1 MTTAYC
7 TLQKHSFTWLVPSMH
22 SKESHIHMPTAI
34 NALYRNTHSQAH
46 WILHSIDAH
55 IPMPT
60 AVLHST
66 DTHSY
71 SHCCP
76 ALCRDTHS
84 HSYCLL
90 HSSQAQFTCRL
101 CSALCRNIHSNAN
114 CHHLILKKHIFTC
127 PQLSCTL
134 HTKIFTCLLPSLQST
149 EAHNHMH
156 TVIFQSTETHFPM
169 SIAPLHST
177 ETFICPLHTSLFSPI
192 YTYAWSYT
200 AFYRNI
206 HSYGHYQLALYSCLL
221 LCWIWQKH
229 MFTCHCLL
237 HCIETNIH
245 MSIEYTFPHST
256 ETHDHMLNKYCPLQ
270 KHKFLCQ
277 MLSWTQQKH
286 TFTYPLPS
294 LHSTVT
300 SNHMPT
306 SVLFSKEKHIHIITG
321 YYTLQ

>member
-1 MTTAYC
+1 MSTA
-7 TLQKHSFTWLVPSMH
+7 LLH
-22 SKESHIHMPTAI
+22 SKETHIHMPTAI
-34 NALYRNTHSQAH
+34 NTLYRNTHSQAH

-90 HSSQAQFTCRL
+90 HSSQAQLTCRL

-149 EAHNHMH
+149 E
-156 TVIFQSTETHFPM
+156 T
-169 SIAPLHST
+169 L
-177 ETFICPLHTSLFSPI
+177 ICPLHTSLFSPI

-221 LCWIWQKH
+221 LC
-229 MFTCHCLL
+229 
-237 HCIETNIH
+237 
-245 MSIEYTFPHST
+245 
-256 ETHDHMLNKYCPLQ
+256 
-270 KHKFLCQ
+270 
-277 MLSWTQQKH
+277 
-286 TFTYPLPS
+286 
-294 LHSTVT
+294 
-300 SNHMPT
+300 
-306 SVLFSKEKHIHIITG
+306 
-321 YYTLQ
+321 

>member
-1 MTTAYC
+1 MHTILYKNTYSHAHCKYI
-7 TLQKHSFTWLVPSMH
+7 LQKHTCTWLLH
-22 SKESHIHMPTAI
+22 SGHYREIVIYMPGAI
-34 NALYRNTHSQAH
+34 NALKRKTYSHLTAINTLYRNTYFTGPLPISCYMYTHSKP
-46 WILHSIDAH
+46 S
-55 IPMPT
+55 

-221 LCWIWQKH
+221 LC
-229 MFTCHCLL
+229 
-237 HCIETNIH
+237 
-245 MSIEYTFPHST
+245 
-256 ETHDHMLNKYCPLQ
+256 
-270 KHKFLCQ
+270 
-277 MLSWTQQKH
+277 
-286 TFTYPLPS
+286 
-294 LHSTVT
+294 
-300 SNHMPT
+300 
-306 SVLFSKEKHIHIITG
+306 
-321 YYTLQ
+321 

>member
-1 MTTAYC
+1 MSLSLRQRPERRAAPS
-7 TLQKHSFTWLVPSMH
+7 LSLRQRPERSAAPSLRQRPERRAAPSLVCSDTRV
-22 SKESHIHMPTAI
+22 PTAI

-46 WILHSIDAH
+46 CILHSTDAH

-90 HSSQAQFTCRL
+90 HSSQAQLTCRL
-101 CSALCRNIHSNAN
+101 CSALCRNIYSNAK
-114 CHHLILKKHIFTC
+114 CHHIILKKHIFTC

-156 TVIFQSTETHFPM
+156 TVIFQSIETYFPM

-177 ETFICPLHTSLFSPI
+177 ETLICPLHTSLFSPI

-221 LCWIWQKH
+221 LC
-229 MFTCHCLL
+229 
-237 HCIETNIH
+237 
-245 MSIEYTFPHST
+245 
-256 ETHDHMLNKYCPLQ
+256 
-270 KHKFLCQ
+270 
-277 MLSWTQQKH
+277 
-286 TFTYPLPS
+286 
-294 LHSTVT
+294 
-300 SNHMPT
+300 
-306 SVLFSKEKHIHIITG
+306 
-321 YYTLQ
+321 

>member
-1 MTTAYC
+1 
-7 TLQKHSFTWLVPSMH
+7 
-22 SKESHIHMPTAI
+22 MPTAI
-34 NALYRNTHSQAH
+34 NALYRNTHSQTH
-46 WILHSIDAH
+46 WILHSTDAH

-156 TVIFQSTETHFPM
+156 TVIFQSIETYFPM

-221 LCWIWQKH
+221 LC
-229 MFTCHCLL
+229 
-237 HCIETNIH
+237 
-245 MSIEYTFPHST
+245 
-256 ETHDHMLNKYCPLQ
+256 
-270 KHKFLCQ
+270 
-277 MLSWTQQKH
+277 
-286 TFTYPLPS
+286 
-294 LHSTVT
+294 
-300 SNHMPT
+300 
-306 SVLFSKEKHIHIITG
+306 
-321 YYTLQ
+321 